1 MYVWDT
7 MMSTLFRSRVCVCM
21 VGVVLINIF
30 SAGVGLLQACDGLGV
45 PGSERRALTDLLP
58 ASAGR
63 LLYKIQDQ
71 ESFVI

>member
-1 MYVWDT
+1 
-7 MMSTLFRSRVCVCM
+7 M
-21 VGVVLINIF
+21 VGIVLINIF

-63 LLYKIQDQ
+63 LLHKIQDQ